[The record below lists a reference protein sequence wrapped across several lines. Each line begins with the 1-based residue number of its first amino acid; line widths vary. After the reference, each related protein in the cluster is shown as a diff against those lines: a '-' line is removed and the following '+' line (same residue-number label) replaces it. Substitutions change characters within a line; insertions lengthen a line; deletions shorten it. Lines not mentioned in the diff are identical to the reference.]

1 LAREAQRI
9 TSNKVTTVKREL
21 AVLKEKQRL
30 TALAQNL
37 AKQLESLVL
46 NKRDLAEGNR
56 LLEDEH
62 RRLLGD
68 QQRFY

>member
-1 LAREAQRI
+1 MAREAQRI

>member
-1 LAREAQRI
+1 
-9 TSNKVTTVKREL
+9 VTTVKREL